1 MSINSEFWKAN
12 NPTASITMQ
21 HYIFAFVQ
29 NLINQPENPERSK
42 DWLRSYCEKERMN
55 YSELEYNLNVF
66 FQLLEEYHKTNT
78 FILYRFLR
86 LQAQACFV
94 DEERFD
100 LLRISL
106 PQQELPEE
114 ITDSVG
120 CSCDD
125 NTISSSHNGGIV
137 GGHLIGL

>member
-1 MSINSEFWKAN
+1 MSINSDFKETN
-12 NPTASITMQ
+12 SPGASITMQ

-42 DWLRSYCEKERMN
+42 DWLRSYCEKEKMS

-86 LQAQACFV
+86 LQAQACFI
-94 DEERFD
+94 DEDRFD
-100 LLRISL
+100 LLRIDL
-106 PQQELPEE
+106 PQQELPVE
-114 ITDSVG
+114 ILESVT
-120 CSCDD
+120 CSCGD
-125 NTISSSHNGGIV
+125 NTISSSLNGGIV